1 MAMKNFIVE
10 DVIKDV
16 KDFNGGGGARI
27 YLDSNTICYLWKDE
41 G

>member
-16 KDFNGGGGARI
+16 KDFNGGGGSQNI
-27 YLDSNTICYLWKDE
+27 L